1 MPHFDA
7 ASRDTDKFTRTIHF
21 LGPRIGVRDDTVR
34 IEYEV
39 AR

>member
-7 ASRDTDKFTRTIHF
+7 ASRNTGKFTRTIHF
-21 LGPRIGVRDDTVR
+21 LGPRIGVRGDTVR